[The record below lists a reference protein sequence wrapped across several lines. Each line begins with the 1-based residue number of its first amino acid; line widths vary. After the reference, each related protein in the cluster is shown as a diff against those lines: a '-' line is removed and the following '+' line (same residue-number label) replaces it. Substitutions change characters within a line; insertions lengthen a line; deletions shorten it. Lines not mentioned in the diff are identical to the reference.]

1 MKTAEI
7 ANKLNYMKKL
17 SLLFLAFITLSCA
30 EEKAFRCVT
39 DDHIPLSDYE
49 IIQVSKSFNKSKSK
63 SLGQDEEKTEV
74 FAGRFDNVKGSK
86 YKGIGF
92 PKGRKWLTISEWR
105 GEHIK
110 DKNKKEKFLLW
121 REYYKEQFIYEISKA
136 AIAESM
142 VYKDIPPSLIVA
154 QVILESNYGM
164 SRLAVTANNF
174 FGHKYN
180 GKDKEKFIIAADDSP
195 TDKFTVFKSRWY
207 CMRAHSKLLMRM
219 YHKRVKGK
227 PTVDNW
233 LNALCGGSNLSQSKR
248 WVRKG
253 NYVYATSCYNGSSCY
268 ADLLKSIIEKHN
280 LKRLDKIRYER
291 RKAV

>member
-1 MKTAEI
+1 MKMAEI
-7 ANKLNYMKKL
+7 ANKHNYMKKL
-17 SLLFLAFITLSCA
+17 FLLPFIFLFVSCA
-30 EEKAFRCVT
+30 EEEVFRRVT
-39 DDHIPLSDYE
+39 DDHIPMTDYE
-49 IIQVSKSFNKSKSK
+49 IVQVSKSFNKSKNK
-63 SLGQDEEKTEV
+63 SLNKDEQTADV
-74 FAGRFDNVKGSK
+74 FAGRFDNVKGAK

-92 PKGRKWLTISEWR
+92 PKGRKWLTLREWR

-110 DKNKKEKFLLW
+110 DKNNKEKFLLW
-121 REYYKEQFIYEISKA
+121 REYYKERFVYDISKA

-142 VYKDIPPSLIVA
+142 IYKDIPPSLIVA
-154 QVILESNYGM
+154 QIILESNYGM

-180 GKDKEKFIIAADDSP
+180 GKDKAKFIIAADDSP

-207 CMRAHSKLLMRM
+207 CMRAHSKLLMKM
-219 YHKRVKGK
+219 YHGRLKGK
-227 PTVDNW
+227 PTVENW

-253 NYVYATSCYNGSSCY
+253 NYVYATSCYNGNACY

-291 RKAV
+291 GKVI